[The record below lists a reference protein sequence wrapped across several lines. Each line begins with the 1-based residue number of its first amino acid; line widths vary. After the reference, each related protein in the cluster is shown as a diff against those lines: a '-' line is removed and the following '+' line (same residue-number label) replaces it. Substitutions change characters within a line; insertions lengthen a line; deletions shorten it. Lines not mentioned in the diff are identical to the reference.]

1 MKSFLKNTL
10 TMVAMGVALQVSAQ
24 VTIYEHDDFQGRSYT
39 SQRPI
44 NNFERNGFN
53 DRASSIVVAGERWE
67 ACEDIRFGGRCVILR
82 PGRYAS
88 LGVMNLNDRISS
100 IRPIARGM
108 RVADNRYAPEP
119 APAPTSA
126 TRQVVFYENEDFGG
140 RSFAANQPIADF
152 NRFGFNDRASS
163 AMVYGERWEACTDN
177 QFGGQCVVLRPGRY
191 PSLAAMGMND
201 RISSVRAVESNARI
215 DDNRFAPA
223 PAAVYD
229 NRRRNDEPLYEAN
242 VSNVRA
248 VMAVA
253 GQRCWM
259 EREQVQQ
266 NRQESNVGGAI
277 VGGLIGGILGH
288 QVGGGVGKDLATVG
302 GAVAGAAVGAQVGRD
317 NNGQQTGTRDVQR
330 CANEPGQAK
339 PAYWDVSY
347 NFRGQDHRVQMT
359 SAPGATI
366 TVNGQGEP
374 RS

>member
-1 MKSFLKNTL
+1 
-10 TMVAMGVALQVSAQ
+10 
-24 VTIYEHDDFQGRSYT
+24 
-39 SQRPI
+39 
-44 NNFERNGFN
+44 
-53 DRASSIVVAGERWE
+53 
-67 ACEDIRFGGRCVILR
+67 
-82 PGRYAS
+82 
-88 LGVMNLNDRISS
+88 
-100 IRPIARGM
+100 
-108 RVADNRYAPEP
+108 
-119 APAPTSA
+119 
-126 TRQVVFYENEDFGG
+126 VFYENEDFGG

-317 NNGQQTGTRDVQR
+317 GNGQQTGTRDVQR

>member
-1 MKSFLKNTL
+1 MKNVLRNVL

-24 VTIYEHDDFQGRSYT
+24 VTIYEREDFQGRSYT
-39 SQRPI
+39 TQGPI
-44 NNFERNGFN
+44 NNFDRTGFN

-67 ACEDIRFGGRCVILR
+67 VCDDVRFGGRCVILR

-88 LGVMNLNDRISS
+88 LGMMSLNDRISS
-100 IRPIARGM
+100 TRPIARGM
-108 RVADNRYAPEP
+108 RVADNRYAPVP
-119 APAPTSA
+119 APVPAPA
-126 TRQVVFYENEDFGG
+126 TRQVVFYEDENFGG
-140 RSFAANQPIADF
+140 RSFTADQPIGDF
-152 NRFGFNDRASS
+152 SRFGFNDRASS
-163 AMVYGERWEACTDN
+163 AMVYGERWEACTDS

-201 RISSVRAVESNARI
+201 RVSSVREVERNARV
-215 DDNRFAPA
+215 DDSRFAPP

-229 NRRRNDEPLYEAN
+229 NRRRNDERLFEAN
-242 VSNVRA
+242 VNSVRA

-259 EREQVQQ
+259 EREQVSQ

-317 NNGQQTGTRDVQR
+317 GNPQPTSTQNVQR
-330 CANEPGQAK
+330 CVNDPGQAR

-366 TVNGQGEP
+366 SVNAQGEP